1 MVNMSD
7 FIYYCTFFVTAALA
21 LGALG
26 LAHRAIRRG
35 GNEKIYLNRF
45 TVASMLSGLVS
56 GVFLYYGVLWLF
68 DILGY
73 RVNVGH
79 GEVLI
84 AAPLFNFILGAV
96 LVIPG
101 RMVLQWQPIRL

>member
-1 MVNMSD
+1 MVDMSD

-26 LAHRAIRRG
+26 LAHGAIRRG
-35 GNEKIYLNRF
+35 GNKKIYSNRF
-45 TVASMLSGLVS
+45 TIISMLSGLAS
-56 GVFLYYGVLWLF
+56 GIFLYYGMLWLF

-73 RVNVGH
+73 RLNVGH

-84 AAPLFNFILGAV
+84 AAPLFNFILGVV
-96 LVIPG
+96 LVLPG
-101 RMVLQWQPIRL
+101 RLVLQWQPIRP

>member
-1 MVNMSD
+1 MDMSD
-7 FIYYCTFFVTAALA
+7 FIYYFTSFVTAAFA

-26 LAHRAIRRG
+26 LAHKAIRRG
-35 GNEKIYLNRF
+35 GNKKIYSNRF
-45 TVASMLSGLVS
+45 TMASVLSGLVS
-56 GVFLYYGVLWLF
+56 GIFLYYGMLWLF

-84 AAPLFNFILGAV
+84 AVPLFNFILGVV
-96 LVIPG
+96 LVLPG
-101 RMVLQWQPIRL
+101 RMVLQWWPIRL